1 MSNAASQFWW
11 RHSVLFCLCRAAID
25 TSQHS
30 NDTAR
35 ICSLSVRQMFW
46 GSPTHSD
53 KLFDL
58 LHFNKV
64 HLLVIYSCSYA
75 ANSDINLLYKPK
87 YSRQAHGSV
96 TVIRLTFPPWAP
108 RTAKQNRVDG
118 DALPGMENCE
128 NAAAWPSIGWLTL
141 RSTE

>member
-1 MSNAASQFWW
+1 MLQVSSDEDTVCYPACAEQLLIPLSTVMTLHSSAVYLLDKCSEVL
-11 RHSVLFCLCRAAID
+11 RHIPR
-25 TSQHS
+25 
-30 NDTAR
+30 
-35 ICSLSVRQMFW
+35 
-46 GSPTHSD
+46 

-87 YSRQAHGSV
+87 YSRQARGSV

-128 NAAAWPSIGWLTL
+128 NAAAWPSIG
-141 RSTE
+141 